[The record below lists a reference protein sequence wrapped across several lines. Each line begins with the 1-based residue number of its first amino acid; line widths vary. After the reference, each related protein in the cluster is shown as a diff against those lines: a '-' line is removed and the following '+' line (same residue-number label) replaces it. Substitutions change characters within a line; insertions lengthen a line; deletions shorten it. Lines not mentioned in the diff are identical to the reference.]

1 MKMTNRWNKFIYRLW
16 APIYDST
23 VGQLFLPGRKR
34 ALELLDLKAGERVL
48 LLGCGT
54 GADLPLLPEG
64 IEAIGVDISPGM
76 LAKARSRLPLPGRK
90 VTLLE
95 GDAQDDPVNETFF
108 DAAILNLILSVVP
121 DGRACLHSGIR
132 ALKIGGRAVIFDKFA
147 PEEGGVSSLR
157 RVLNWFSTALGTDI
171 TRRFG
176 VMFEGS
182 EAEILREEPGILG
195 GLYRVI
201 LLKRK
206 RPLVR
211 NI

>member
-76 LAKARSRLPLPGRK
+76 LAKARSRLPLPGA
-90 VTLLE
+90 E
-95 GDAQDDPVNETFF
+95 SYPA
-108 DAAILNLILSVVP
+108 
-121 DGRACLHSGIR
+121 GR
-132 ALKIGGRAVIFDKFA
+132 
-147 PEEGGVSSLR
+147 
-157 RVLNWFSTALGTDI
+157 
-171 TRRFG
+171 
-176 VMFEGS
+176 
-182 EAEILREEPGILG
+182 
-195 GLYRVI
+195 
-201 LLKRK
+201 
-206 RPLVR
+206 
-211 NI
+211 